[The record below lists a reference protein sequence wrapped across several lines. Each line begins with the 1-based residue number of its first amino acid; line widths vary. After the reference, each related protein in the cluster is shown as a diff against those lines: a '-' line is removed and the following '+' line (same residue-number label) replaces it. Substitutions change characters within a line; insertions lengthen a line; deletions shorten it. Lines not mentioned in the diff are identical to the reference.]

1 MDFVKNAM
9 GGNKEGGASNNNA
22 GGAQSQDYGD
32 KAFSALND
40 KAGFNI
46 SKDNQE
52 KATDFAR
59 NAYEKKTGNKVDPK
73 ISN

>member
-32 KAFSALND
+32 KGMILSSTYNS
-40 KAGFNI
+40 I
-46 SKDNQE
+46 SINVL
-52 KATDFAR
+52 T
-59 NAYEKKTGNKVDPK
+59 
-73 ISN
+73 